1 MAVKIKPN
9 LAQYYFHE
17 GTNFEAYK
25 YLGAHRD
32 KENKTYTFRTWAPG
46 ADEVFLAGDFNG
58 WNQSCPMKRET
69 KAGLWSVTVSDE
81 FPEENFKY
89 KYIIKRN
96 GRAVYKSD
104 PYGFYCEK
112 APDTASIFFESDFKW
127 SDTAWMKYRKKNYK
141 EPEYAV
147 PINIYEVHAGSWK
160 LKEDGGFLDYRQ
172 LAHELCD
179 YVKSMGYT
187 HVELMPIAEHPFD
200 GSWGY
205 QVCGYYAPTSR
216 YGNPDDFRY
225 FVDYMHKAG
234 VGVIL
239 DWVPAHFPKDE
250 HGLYEFD
257 GGPLYEYQGNDR
269 MESRGWGTRRFDVGR
284 NEVQSFLFSN
294 ALYWLREFHIDGLRV
309 DAVASMIY
317 LDFDKQPGEWFP
329 NPDGSNDCK
338 EAVAF
343 FKKLGNLVRDEFP
356 DVLFVAEEST
366 AWSNVTKPE
375 ESGGL
380 GFNYKWNMG
389 WMNDLLSYIELD
401 PIFRKDHHEKV
412 TFSLMYA
419 YSENF
424 ILPISHDEVVHG
436 KKSLLDKAPG
446 DYWQKFAGTRAFLGY
461 MITHPGKKLL
471 FMGSEIGQF
480 REWDY
485 KGSIE
490 WFLLDYEMHAKFK
503 EYVKDLNFVYLE
515 NKPLWEIDYSWD
527 GFRWI
532 DADNRQWGLLSYVR
546 YDSDG
551 NVLVTVINFTPVGRD
566 GYIFGVPE
574 AGLYTEL
581 INSDDTRYGG
591 TGKIN
596 PSALS
601 ADKAP
606 CHNMDYSLKIDVGPY
621 GAAIFKHCGKKVKNQ
636 SGAKQNKTDKSAKN
650 KRQ

>member
-1 MAVKIKPN
+1 MATKVKPN

-17 GTNFEAYK
+17 GTNFSSYE
-25 YLGAHRD
+25 YLGVHR
-32 KENKTYTFRTWAPG
+32 NKSKGTYTFRTWAPG
-46 ADEVFLAGDFNG
+46 AENVFVAGDFNG
-58 WNQSCPMKRET
+58 WGESCPMTRET
-69 KAGLWSVTVSDE
+69 KAGLWSVTIKID

-89 KYIIKRN
+89 KYIIERD
-96 GRAVYKSD
+96 GRQLFKAD
-104 PYGFYCEK
+104 PYAFYCEK
-112 APDTASIFFESDFKW
+112 APDTASLFFESHYKW
-127 SDTAWMKYRKKNYK
+127 GDGSWLKYRKKNYH
-141 EPEYAV
+141 EPEYSL

-160 LKEDGGFLDYRQ
+160 LKEDGTFLNYRQ
-172 LAHELCD
+172 LAHELCS

-216 YGNPDDFRY
+216 YGTPDDFRY

-239 DWVPAHFPKDE
+239 DWVPAHFPKDA

-257 GGPLYEYQGNDR
+257 GSPLYEYQGQDR

-317 LDFDKQPGEWFP
+317 LDFDKEPGEWFP

-338 EAVAF
+338 QAVAF
-343 FKKLGNLVRDEFP
+343 FKKLGELVREEFP
-356 DVLFVAEEST
+356 DTLLVAEEST
-366 AWSNVTKPE
+366 AWNNVTKPAVA
-375 ESGGL
+375 GGL

-389 WMNDLLSYIELD
+389 WMNDLLSYIETD
-401 PIFRKDHHEKV
+401 PVYRSGCHEKV

-424 ILPISHDEVVHG
+424 ILPVSHDEVVHG

-461 MITHPGKKLL
+461 MMTHPGKKLL
-471 FMGSEIGQF
+471 FMGCEIGQF

-490 WFLLDYEMHAKFK
+490 WFLLDYEMHSKFK

-515 NKPLWEIDYSWD
+515 NRQLWEIDYSWD

-532 DADNRQWGLLSYVR
+532 DADNRQWGLLSYIR
-546 YDSDG
+546 YDKDG
-551 NVLVTVINFTPVGRD
+551 NCLVTVINFTPVGRD
-566 GYIFGVPE
+566 GYIFGVPKN
-574 AGLYTEL
+574 GMYKEL
-581 INSDDTRYGG
+581 INSDDIKYGG
-591 TGKIN
+591 TGRTN
-596 PSALS
+596 PQPVCAE
-601 ADKAP
+601 KKE
-606 CHNMDYSLKIDVGPY
+606 CHNMEYSLKIDIGPY
-621 GAAIFKHCGKKVKNQ
+621 GVAIFKHVSKKSK
-636 SGAKQNKTDKSAKN
+636 GIKQNRN
-650 KRQ
+650 

>member
-1 MAVKIKPN
+1 MAAKIKPN

-17 GTNFEAYK
+17 GTNFSAYE
-25 YLGAHRD
+25 YLGAHYD
-32 KENKTYTFRTWAPG
+32 KEKGVYTFRTWAPN
-46 ADEVFLAGDFNG
+46 ADEVFVTGDFCN
-58 WNQSCPMKRET
+58 WSDPVPMVRET
-69 KAGLWSVTVSDE
+69 KAGLWSATLHG
-81 FPEENFKY
+81 PEDNFKY
-89 KYIIKRN
+89 KYIIKRD
-96 GRAVYKSD
+96 GRELYKAD
-104 PYGFYCEK
+104 PYAFYCEK
-112 APDTASIFFESDFKW
+112 APDTASVFFESKYKW
-127 SDTAWMKYRKKNYK
+127 GDGAWLKYRKKNYH
-141 EPEYAV
+141 EPEYSL

-160 LKEDGGFLDYRQ
+160 LKEDGEFLNYRE
-172 LAHELCD
+172 LAAELCD

-216 YGNPDDFRY
+216 YGTPDDFKY

-239 DWVPAHFPKDE
+239 DWVPAHFPKDA

-257 GGPLYEYQGNDR
+257 GSPLYEYQGYDR

-284 NEVQSFLFSN
+284 NEVQCFLFSN
-294 ALYWLREFHIDGLRV
+294 ALFWLREFHIDGLRV

-317 LDFDKQPGEWFP
+317 LDFDKEPGEWNP

-338 EAVAF
+338 EATAF
-343 FKKLGNLVRDEFP
+343 FKKLGGLVRAEFP
-356 DVLFVAEEST
+356 DALLVAEEST
-366 AWSNVTKPE
+366 AWQNVTKPAQ
-375 ESGGL
+375 SGGL

-389 WMNDLLSYIELD
+389 WMNDLLSYVEMD
-401 PIFRKDHHEKV
+401 PIYRRDHHEKV

-461 MITHPGKKLL
+461 MMTHPGKKLL

-515 NKPLWEIDYSWD
+515 NPAMWEIDYSWD

-532 DADNRQWGLLSYVR
+532 DADNRNWGILSYVR
-546 YDSDG
+546 YDRDG
-551 NVLVTVINFTPVGRD
+551 NSLVAVINFTPVGRE
-566 GYIFGVPE
+566 GYILGVPE
-574 AGLYTEL
+574 SGVYTEL
-581 INSDDTRYGG
+581 INSDDIKYGG
-591 TGKIN
+591 TGRVN
-596 PSALS
+596 SVPVT
-601 ADKAP
+601 ADNVP
-606 CHNMDYSLKIDVGPY
+606 CHNMEHSMKIDVGPY
-621 GAAIFKHCGKKVKNQ
+621 GAMVFRHGTKKATK
-636 SGAKQNKTDKSAKN
+636 AKSERTANKTN
-650 KRQ
+650 KTK